1 VLTPADLRFDPPEL
15 SIDEVIRIAEQL
27 YGLSGDTQRLRGER
41 SHNTRLITD
50 QGDFVLRVAS
60 ASEPDAA
67 IECHAGAMVHVERRS
82 PSLPVARVLP
92 ARDGRLVPAIE
103 RHGLRHRVRLETFL
117 PGVTFDDQQTVSEPA
132 LRQIGEL
139 LGGVAAALADFE
151 HHAAHDFMPWD
162 IANGLVLEPTLRVGL
177 SVEATELVECAA
189 PRLVDATHAM
199 AVLPRQVIHN
209 DGHAGNLLRTDATS
223 EIVTGVIDFGDLV
236 HTVAMA
242 DLAVSG
248 ASFAP
253 HQTDPSGAVAALAAG
268 YDARRPL
275 LAAEVRAIPDL
286 VLTRLVLS
294 TLLVEYQIAHAPH
307 IAEAVSQ
314 ERAGTL
320 ANLARWLD
328 VPAAA
333 AAARIQEAL

>member
-15 SIDEVIRIAEQL
+15 APDEAARIAEDL
-27 YGLSGDTQRLRGER
+27 YGLAGQTQRLRGER
-41 SHNTRLITD
+41 SHNTRFVTD
-50 QGDFVLRVAS
+50 HGEFVLRVAS

-67 IECHAGAMVHVERRS
+67 IECHAGAMVHIERRS
-82 PSLPVARVLP
+82 PSLPVARVIA

-103 RHGLRHRVRLETFL
+103 RHGRRHRVRLETFL
-117 PGVTFDDQQTVSEPA
+117 PGVTFDDQQAVSAPA

-151 HHAAHDFMPWD
+151 HHAAHGFMPWD
-162 IANGLVLEPTLRVGL
+162 VANGLVLDPALRVGL
-177 SVEATELVECAA
+177 STEATDLVECAA
-189 PRLVDATHAM
+189 PRLVDATRAM
-199 AVLPRQVIHN
+199 AVLPRQIIHN
-209 DGHAGNLLRTDATS
+209 DGHAGNLLRTDGTS
-223 EIVTGVIDFGDLV
+223 EAVTGVIDFGDLV
-236 HTVAMA
+236 HTVTIA
-242 DLAVSG
+242 DIAVSG

-253 HQTDPSGAVAALAAG
+253 HQRDPAGALAALATG

-275 LAAEVRAIPDL
+275 LPAEVRAIPDL

-294 TLLVEYQIAHAPH
+294 TLLVEYQIANAPH

-320 ANLARWLD
+320 ANLARWLEIPP
-328 VPAAA
+328 VA
-333 AAARIQEAL
+333 AAARIEEAL